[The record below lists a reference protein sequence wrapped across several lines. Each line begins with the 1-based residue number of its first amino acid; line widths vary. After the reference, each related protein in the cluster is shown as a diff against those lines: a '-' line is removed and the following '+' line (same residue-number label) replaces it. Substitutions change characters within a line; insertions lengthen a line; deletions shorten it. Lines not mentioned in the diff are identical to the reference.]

1 MRYTGRTMKMRILLA
16 ALALSFGCAQADVTT
31 EPSTADAPAP
41 AAMAPTYLAVGQDL
55 LLRTTLVRRTLDD
68 LTLDPPIRKQANEIV
83 DGCRSDIENLM
94 TQVESG
100 NMPTMTRITA
110 VPANLRAGREKLME
124 VLGPDQGEALS
135 EKLRSLRGE
144 ARGQIMRLRLSL
156 EDLKLPAAER
166 DSCEK
171 ILNDTDLSA
180 EKLPDHD
187 IEGDEYAAARQ
198 SMTDL
203 FARTHDSMARILTS
217 DEQSRLGPKFSE
229 LAAKA
234 ATTQPSN
241 GRS

>member
-1 MRYTGRTMKMRILLA
+1 MKIRTVLGV
-16 ALALSFGCAQADVTT
+16 LALSLSFARADVTT
-31 EPSTADAPAP
+31 APATADPPAP

-68 LTLDPPIRKQANEIV
+68 LTLDPPIRKQANKIV

-94 TQVESG
+94 AQVESG
-100 NMPTMTRITA
+100 TMPSMTQISA
-110 VPANLRAGREKLME
+110 VPENLRAGREKLME

-156 EDLKLPAAER
+156 QDLKLPPAEG
-166 DSCEK
+166 DSCDK
-171 ILNDTDLSA
+171 ILNDTELSA
-180 EKLPDHD
+180 AKLPDHD
-187 IEGDEYAAARQ
+187 IEGDEYATARQ
-198 SMTDL
+198 RMTSL
-203 FARTHDSMARILTS
+203 FAQTHDAIARILTP